1 MHRARGAM
9 LWRRAV
15 HRDINPVQGYRSP
28 FFRNDVLAPFRLNLR
43 CATRIRFSQIAFVLL
58 VEMMGQLSNHVT
70 SSRIGQLHAIVHGE
84 HTAR

>member
-15 HRDINPVQGYRSP
+15 HRDINPVPGYRSP

-58 VEMMGQLSNHVT
+58 VEAKGLEPSN
-70 SSRIGQLHAIVHGE
+70 LL
-84 HTAR
+84 TASQK